1 MNSDSGLSVLA
12 SSLFSGMEGIEVG
25 GGTVIGQDGQGNQDS
40 QAIVNTGITHKGTS
54 QDKIGSNSEVPGL
67 ILSPRKTRSGRL
79 VKYKD
84 SK

>member
-25 GGTVIGQDGQGNQDS
+25 GGTVIGQDS